1 MVLPPTRLQKGC
13 VVSVFITCVVHRGV
27 KGGGAQFT
35 WRHITAGCAENSQP
49 GRKYF
54 LQYNTIACERP
65 LVRTWWCQTCFLTG
79 RHNLI
84 TPLVVQT
91 VCPCTVDFVFDCKMK
106 FKLTLPNNAHNKF
119 VFYFDL
125 KHHTNLNLQVQWLQ
139 NFSRACQAF

>member
-1 MVLPPTRLQKGC
+1 MI
-13 VVSVFITCVVHRGV
+13 VSC
-27 KGGGAQFT
+27 
-35 WRHITAGCAENSQP
+35 
-49 GRKYF
+49 
-54 LQYNTIACERP
+54 L
-65 LVRTWWCQTCFLTG
+65 TCFLTG